1 MRVLVTGATGL
12 VGRAACAALVERGH
26 EVVAVSRAPGAAR
39 LPPAVRVVAGDP
51 ATPGPW
57 QEALAA
63 ADACLHLAG
72 EPIAEGRWTAG
83 KKRRIRE
90 SRVRSTENVA
100 AVVREGGPA
109 VLVSGS
115 AVGFYGSRGDEVL
128 DESSPPGE
136 GFLAEVCREWEG
148 AAAPARARARV
159 VLLRTGI
166 VLAREGG
173 ALPKLVQP
181 FKLFAGGPIGD
192 GAFWQPWIHLADEV
206 GLALFALEDGR
217 VEGPL
222 DATAPEP
229 ARNRDLARAI
239 GRTLGRPSLLP
250 APAAALRLG
259 LGEMSSAVL
268 ASQRVLPR
276 KALALG
282 YRFRFPELEGAL
294 RDLLAPPRSA

>member
-1 MRVLVTGATGL
+1 MHVVVTGATGL
-12 VGRAACAALVERGH
+12 VGRAACAALLARGDA
-26 EVVAVSRAPGAAR
+26 VTAVSRAADAAAR
-39 LPPAVRVVAGDP
+39 LPAGTRVVQGDP
-51 ATPGPW
+51 SAPGAW
-57 QEALAA
+57 QDALAA

-72 EPIAEGRWTAG
+72 EPVAEGRWTAE

-90 SRVRSTENVA
+90 SRVRSTANVA
-100 AVVREGGPA
+100 AAIRAGGPG

-128 DESSPPGE
+128 DERSAPGD
-136 GFLAEVCREWEG
+136 GFLADVCREWE
-148 AAAPARARARV
+148 AAAEPARARARV

-181 FKLFAGGPIGD
+181 FKVLAGGPVGD
-192 GAFWQPWIHLADEV
+192 GAFWQPWIHLADQV
-206 GLALFALEDGR
+206 GLALLALDDAR
-217 VEGPL
+217 ADGPL

-229 ARNRDLARAI
+229 VRNRDLARAI
-239 GRTLGRPSLLP
+239 GRVLGRPSALR
-250 APAAALRLG
+250 APALALRLA
-259 LGEMSSAVL
+259 LGEMASAIL
-268 ASQRVLPR
+268 ASQRVLPA

-294 RDLLAPPRSA
+294 RDLLR

>member
-1 MRVLVTGATGL
+1 VHVLVTGATGL

-26 EVVAVSRAPGAAR
+26 AVTAVSRAPGAAAR
-39 LPPAVRVVAGDP
+39 LAAGVRLVAGDP
-51 ATPGPW
+51 AEPGPW
-57 QEALAA
+57 QDALAA

-72 EPIAEGRWTAG
+72 EPIAEGRWTAA

-100 AVVREGGPA
+100 AVVRERGPK

-128 DESSPPGE
+128 DETSAG
-136 GFLAEVCREWEG
+136 GDDFLADVCRAWEA
-148 AAAPARARARV
+148 AAAPARERARV

-173 ALPKLVQP
+173 ALPRLVRP
-181 FKLFAGGPIGD
+181 FRLFAGGPIGD
-192 GAFWQPWIHLADEV
+192 GAFWQPWIHLADQV
-206 GLALFALEDGR
+206 GLALLALEDAR
-217 VEGPL
+217 AEGPL

-239 GRTLGRPSLLP
+239 GQALGRPS
-250 APAAALRLG
+250 ALRTPAFAVQLA
-259 LGEMSSAVL
+259 LGELASAVL
-268 ASQRVLPR
+268 ASQRVVPA

-282 YRFRFPELEGAL
+282 YRFRFPDLDGAL
-294 RDLLAPPRSA
+294 RDLLR